1 MTTARRTQPHA
12 VELDDV
18 FAAVVVVVDGCVVV
32 VDGRTRVVVVAG
44 TVVVVAGTVVVVVG
58 AVVVVAGT
66 VVVVVAG
73 TDVVVVVSC
82 ADALLANRPSMIG
95 AEVIATTNT
104 VASL

>member
-12 VELDDV
+12 AELDDV
-18 FAAVVVVVDGCVVV
+18 LAAAVVVVV
-32 VDGRTRVVVVAG
+32 G

-58 AVVVVAGT
+58 AVVVVVDGT

>member
-18 FAAVVVVVDGCVVV
+18 FATAVVVVVDGCVVV
-32 VDGRTRVVVVAG
+32 VDRVVVVAG

-95 AEVIATTNT
+95 AEVTATTNT